1 MNEIH
6 ALQRELAA
14 AQETKEAIRL
24 SERNIIDLLFKLQA
38 LNMVELIFTTN
49 AKAVLTP
56 AQLRK
61 EILDQVQSHSGRVSL
76 HELYT
81 STNVDMGYIEKYARE
96 IVDQPNPTDKVH
108 WVGNDLISDAY
119 LDTIMTSVHNTLQD
133 TGSVSIGDLALQYG
147 VPVEFTHQVVQ
158 ARLDSILENVRMKGT
173 VLYTPEYASAQLERV
188 RDVAGALIL
197 ASSSDVDGRF
207 VADCLSDLI
216 ASNAVR
222 GHLRGREFVPTA
234 FLDTQRAAVDAFFTS
249 NNYLPHAMTTQ
260 LQVTGRPV
268 DFVKKQFPDC
278 VDLEDVVVSGALL
291 LHVEGAVEGLLH
303 DPTWLDVRSELPSAI
318 DAQNATLLLAKA
330 LERVNAPSVVQIGG
344 LFAVHAAMMSQAME
358 KFQGVAKSRASQA
371 AYVALESGGSE
382 AKTSTTKSTS
392 GQQAK
397 KQNKTTRGTI
407 CPAHDEQR
415 DLVMAWFDHCVDEDE
430 FVAALLESLHD
441 AIESCFATALTKA
454 EATIYRGDSYQR
466 RELTELFEA
475 GFDDKLGHLVVSQ
488 KALHKL
494 AIKATSASD
503 TTTGLDVI
511 ERSVLRSSG
520 VQLCAWVLQYVNEH
534 HQVELDDV
542 GSILDASQPVM
553 TGLTPSQENVLKK
566 RVTFAP
572 TVVRMWQLADG
583 GSSLPDF
590 IQHLTQVSTALG
602 IPSRKFDRKK
612 EKAIVAAFKHRL
624 LLDGSLTDDESDF
637 NGVLRVVC
645 SLVFYAATS
654 LALPLAALTASEIQT
669 VYPVLRHSFL
679 ASAVAADTIALTDDL
694 HTAATELQLLA
705 ENPDLLSRALVLLQ
719 QAR

>member
-133 TGSVSIGDLALQYG
+133 TGSARCCTLQN
-147 VPVEFTHQVVQ
+147 TR
-158 ARLDSILENVRMKGT
+158 RLNSSVFAM
-173 VLYTPEYASAQLERV
+173 SQ
-188 RDVAGALIL
+188 IL

-358 KFQGVAKSRASQA
+358 KFQDVAKSRASQA

-382 AKTSTTKSTS
+382 AKTSTAKSTS

-572 TVVRMWQLADG
+572 TVMRMWQLADG

>member
-119 LDTIMTSVHNTLQD
+119 LDIIMTSVHNTLQD

-173 VLYTPEYASAQLERV
+173 VLYTPEYALAQLERV

-207 VADCLSDLI
+207 VTDCLTDLI

-358 KFQGVAKSRASQA
+358 KFQDVAKSRASQA

-382 AKTSTTKSTS
+382 ANTSTTKSTS

-503 TTTGLDVI
+503 TTTGLDAI

-542 GSILDASQPVM
+542 GSILDATQPVM

-572 TVVRMWQLADG
+572 TVMRMWQLADG

-624 LLDGSLTDDESDF
+624 LVDGSLTDDESDF